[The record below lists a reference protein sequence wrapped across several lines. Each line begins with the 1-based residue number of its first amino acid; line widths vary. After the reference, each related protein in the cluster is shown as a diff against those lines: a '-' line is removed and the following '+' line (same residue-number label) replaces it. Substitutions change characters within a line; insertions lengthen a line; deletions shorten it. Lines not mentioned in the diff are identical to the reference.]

1 MNLQIFY
8 PQWNYEF
15 KFRVWQAD
23 SILIQGPDSH
33 FPKNTIYMS
42 QETCKVRNIIWANPA
57 RKRRT
62 KSNILAETI
71 SIILADFYKLRTMK
85 KFNSLGEMFQ
95 WICNM
100 FFIEEKYVPWMQPV
114 QHQLKQFSFFPNQF
128 YSMLDG
134 SQFTKGPKL
143 HPHLNP
149 TIYKLFIFRI
159 CDF

>member
-85 KFNSLGEMFQ
+85 KVNSLGEMFQ

-100 FFIEEKYVPWMQPV
+100 FFIEEKFVPWMQC
-114 QHQLKQFSFFPNQF
+114 HRLKQFSFFFWINSLRSHWNWNSKSFLSIVQTF
-128 YSMLDG
+128 
-134 SQFTKGPKL
+134 Q
-143 HPHLNP
+143 
-149 TIYKLFIFRI
+149 IYIWKISEIYLIQK
-159 CDF
+159 